1 MFLQSALIDFL
12 KLSSHNRA
20 ITKIRSGRDSLFR
33 CSTETYLRQWETGS
47 VNNSWIFEENNY
59 RPWMSSV
66 LSNWDQRII
75 SEQIL
80 LISNEHLNLQ
90 FYMASRTDQHNP
102 KFFKI
107 LHFGFKVIVDLE
119 LCTNPTYLDICE
131 QAGIGGKRCMS

>member
-90 FYMASRTDQHNP
+90 YFIWHQELTNTIQNFSKSCT
-102 KFFKI
+102 
-107 LHFGFKVIVDLE
+107 LDLR
-119 LCTNPTYLDICE
+119 L
-131 QAGIGGKRCMS
+131 